1 MVVKGL
7 PVYLVGAPVIMIDAQ
22 TKAPLNGTEG
32 DVEKQVLE
40 MRSFLSKPNW
50 WLEKVLEELA
60 DGAIQ
65 EGATALYLYDVDHHA
80 EIPGT
85 GIIYKLR
92 GAWA

>member
-1 MVVKGL
+1 
-7 PVYLVGAPVIMIDAQ
+7 MIDAQ
-22 TKAPLNGTEG
+22 TKAPLNGTVQE

-40 MRSFLSKPNW
+40 MRSFLSKPNL

-65 EGATALYLYDVDHHA
+65 EGATALYLYDVDHYA
-80 EIPGT
+80 EIPNTGT
-85 GIIYKLR
+85 IYKIR